1 LFWELEAETICSTQA
16 QARSMAVVQCMH
28 VRRYQTTYAPVS
40 AARDAA
46 TCSCWQPANKP
57 GGHRVWARRRDVSRA
72 GPGSGSGSAMEG
84 RGARPAGSR
93 QQATTT
99 RREWKEVVWLRGLVG
114 AGGTRAA
121 GRLKWER
128 SRGGKGIF
136 PRGRAL
142 HRFCQ
147 P

>member
-1 LFWELEAETICSTQA
+1 MLDAGAGEVDGRGAMHACATLSNYL
-16 QARSMAVVQCMH
+16 RSGFCGPG
-28 VRRYQTTYAPVS
+28 RRDVFVLAAGKQT
-40 AARDAA
+40 
-46 TCSCWQPANKP
+46 

-121 GRLKWER
+121 GRLKWE
-128 SRGGKGIF
+128 SLRGGKGIF
-136 PRGRAL
+136 PRA
-142 HRFCQ
+142 
-147 P
+147 